1 MNNIFDNV
9 KIIAIVGL
17 SDKPSRPSYEVG
29 KYLLSEGFTI
39 VPVNPNIDIWEG
51 IKAYPSL
58 SSVPDN
64 IPIDV
69 VDIFRKSEEV
79 MGIVEEA
86 VMRGDAHTIW
96 MQEGVK
102 DEDAREFAENHG
114 LNVVMDFC
122 LMKTHK
128 SLTKD
133 AQTGVQAE

>member
-29 KYLLSEGFTI
+29 KYLMSEGFTI
-39 VPVNPNIDIWEG
+39 VPVNPNIDTWEG
-51 IKAYPSL
+51 IKAYSSL
-58 SSVPDN
+58 SSVPEN
-64 IPIDV
+64 IFIDV
-69 VDIFRKSEEV
+69 VDIFRRSEEV